1 MLSLKISR
9 LLFYLFAPLIFLI
22 PAFYNGYPL
31 VYSDSG
37 TYIRSGIELI
47 IPSDRPIM
55 YGLIIHAVD
64 FNFTLW
70 PIVYIQAFLVNLI
83 LWKILS
89 EITKKFSY
97 KKYIVFIIPLSYL
110 SSLGWYTSQIMP
122 DIFTFLSIGSSIL
135 LFLEKKQILWKKV
148 LYSLIL
154 IVSINVHFSNFPIV
168 FITMIV
174 MFIVLKWKK
183 IPLVKYSIITPII
196 ALFSSIICGI
206 FINLAIGNTTKISQG
221 SHVYL
226 MGKMLD
232 SGVLKSFLDDKC
244 KTKEYIFCSCKD
256 SLPIDNRD
264 LLWNYNGPLYQHG
277 GWDKTSKP
285 YNQIL
290 IDILTSPKHCSLFLY
305 NSFISTITQLFQ
317 NNLGSGLEG
326 TYFRQMDS
334 PPTIEINK
342 HYQFELNQ
350 YLQSRQN
357 GNLWGQE
364 LNIDTPNFLQNILFY
379 LSSFFI
385 LLFFLSKS
393 IREILSLKLKI
404 LVVFL
409 LISVFSNALVV
420 SSLANIYD
428 RLQSRI
434 SWVII
439 FSFVLIVVLE
449 GKKIVH
455 FLICKISIFT
465 NSRKTE

>member
-1 MLSLKISR
+1 MLSIKIQSI
-9 LLFYLFAPLIFLI
+9 LFYLLTPLVLLI

-47 IPSDRPIM
+47 LPPDRPIM
-55 YGLIIHAVD
+55 YGLLIQSVD

-70 PIVYIQAFLVNLI
+70 PIIYIQAFLVNLI
-83 LWKILS
+83 LWKLIALV
-89 EITKKFSY
+89 TDKFSH
-97 KKYIVFIIPLSYL
+97 KKYLLFIIPLSYL

-122 DIFTFLSIGSSIL
+122 DIFTFIAVGSSIL
-135 LFLEKKQILWKKV
+135 LFLQKKQRLWKKV
-148 LYSLIL
+148 LYSLII

-168 FITMIV
+168 FITMII

-183 IPLVKYSIITPII
+183 ILLVKYSIITPMI

-206 FINLAIGNTTKISQG
+206 FINLAIGNTTKINQG

-226 MGKMLD
+226 MGKMID
-232 SGVLKSFLDDKC
+232 SGVLKSFLDDNCQTNK
-244 KTKEYIFCSCKD
+244 YIFCACKD

-277 GWDKTSKP
+277 GWEKTAKP

-290 IDILTSPKHCSLFLY
+290 IAILKSPKHFSLFLY
-305 NSFISTITQLFQ
+305 NSFIATATQLFQ
-317 NNLGSGLEG
+317 NNLGSGLESN
-326 TYFRQMDS
+326 YFRQMDS
-334 PPTIEINK
+334 PPSIEINK

-364 LNIDTPNFLQNILFY
+364 LNLETPNLIQNILFY
-379 LSSFFI
+379 ISSFFI
-385 LLFFLSKS
+385 LMFFLSKR
-393 IREILSLKLKI
+393 IRAILSLNLKV

-409 LISVFSNALVV
+409 LFSVLSNALVV
-420 SSLANIYD
+420 SFLANTYD

-439 FSFVLIVVLE
+439 FSFMLIVVLH
-449 GKKIVH
+449 GKKIGQ
-455 FLICKISIFT
+455 FLFGKISIFAD
-465 NSRKTE
+465 SRKIE